1 MHFLRSTAAGYA
13 EGVEIIQPRVAR
25 NELPWVRF
33 QKRPYPERVLA
44 KFLERTQSA

>member
-1 MHFLRSTAAGYA
+1 MHFFRGNAADYA

-33 QKRPYPERVLA
+33 QSAAYPERVA
-44 KFLERTQSA
+44 SMRYVSAHR